1 MTLRKYTDNTN
12 DILPARVG
20 PADGKS
26 AGKTH
31 VHTSMKDLP
40 EAERPRE
47 KLFINGPASP
57 SNAELLAILLG
68 SGTRSQS
75 AVSLAERVLA
85 ADGSGILFLNDCTPE
100 ELCSIEGIGPAKS
113 AALIA
118 SAELG
123 RRLTTT
129 PREKQANVSSP
140 DDISKL
146 FMQNMRYLKK
156 ECFKVLLLNVKN
168 EIISIEDVSVGS
180 LMSSDAHPREV
191 FAAPLRR
198 GAANVILVPQSS
210 ERQLKA
216 QPGRHRPDS
225 EAVVGRR
232 YNGDTR
238 AGPHYNRRRGVH
250 EHEEGA
256 SVLMILRVGDR
267 EVPII

>member
-47 KLFINGPASP
+47 KLFINGPASL

-100 ELCSIEGIGPAKS
+100 EVCSIEGIGPAKS

-198 GAANVILVPQSS
+198 GAANVILVHNHPSGSS
-210 ERQLKA
+210 RPSQDDIDLTQRLSWAGDIMGIHVLDHIIIGDGEYTSMKRERLF
-216 QPGRHRPDS
+216 
-225 EAVVGRR
+225 
-232 YNGDTR
+232 
-238 AGPHYNRRRGVH
+238 
-250 EHEEGA
+250 
-256 SVLMILRVGDR
+256 
-267 EVPII
+267 

>member
-31 VHTSMKDLP
+31 AHTSMKDLP

-47 KLFINGPASP
+47 KLFINGPASL

-75 AVSLAERVLA
+75 AVALAERVLA

-198 GAANVILVPQSS
+198 GAANVILVHNHPCGSS
-210 ERQLKA
+210 RPSQDDIDLTQRLSWAGDIMGIHVLDHIIIGDGEYTSMKRERLF
-216 QPGRHRPDS
+216 
-225 EAVVGRR
+225 
-232 YNGDTR
+232 
-238 AGPHYNRRRGVH
+238 
-250 EHEEGA
+250 
-256 SVLMILRVGDR
+256 
-267 EVPII
+267 

>member
-47 KLFINGPASP
+47 KLFINGPASL

-68 SGTRSQS
+68 SGTRIQS

-198 GAANVILVPQSS
+198 GAANVILVHNHPSGSS
-210 ERQLKA
+210 RPSQDDIDLTQRLSWAGDIMGIHVLDHIIIGDGEYTSMKRERLF
-216 QPGRHRPDS
+216 
-225 EAVVGRR
+225 
-232 YNGDTR
+232 
-238 AGPHYNRRRGVH
+238 
-250 EHEEGA
+250 
-256 SVLMILRVGDR
+256 
-267 EVPII
+267 

>member
-26 AGKTH
+26 TGKTH

-47 KLFINGPASP
+47 KLFINGPASL

-198 GAANVILVPQSS
+198 GAANVILVHNHPSGSS
-210 ERQLKA
+210 RPSQDDIDLTQRLSWAGDIMGIHVLDHIIIGDGEYTSMKRERLF
-216 QPGRHRPDS
+216 
-225 EAVVGRR
+225 
-232 YNGDTR
+232 
-238 AGPHYNRRRGVH
+238 
-250 EHEEGA
+250 
-256 SVLMILRVGDR
+256 
-267 EVPII
+267 

>member
-47 KLFINGPASP
+47 KLFINGPASL

-198 GAANVILVPQSS
+198 GAANVILVHNHPSGSS
-210 ERQLKA
+210 RPSQDDIDLTQRLSWAGDIMGIHVLDHIIIGDGEYTSMKRERLF
-216 QPGRHRPDS
+216 
-225 EAVVGRR
+225 
-232 YNGDTR
+232 
-238 AGPHYNRRRGVH
+238 
-250 EHEEGA
+250 
-256 SVLMILRVGDR
+256 
-267 EVPII
+267 

>member
-47 KLFINGPASP
+47 KLFINGPASL

-146 FMQNMRYLKK
+146 FTQNMRYLKK

-198 GAANVILVPQSS
+198 GAANVILVHNHPSGSS
-210 ERQLKA
+210 RPSQDDIDLTQRLSWAGDIMGIHVLDHIIIGDGEYTSMKRERLF
-216 QPGRHRPDS
+216 
-225 EAVVGRR
+225 
-232 YNGDTR
+232 
-238 AGPHYNRRRGVH
+238 
-250 EHEEGA
+250 
-256 SVLMILRVGDR
+256 
-267 EVPII
+267 

>member
-12 DILPARVG
+12 DIRPARVG

-47 KLFINGPASP
+47 KLFINGPASL

-75 AVSLAERVLA
+75 AVALAERVLA

-198 GAANVILVPQSS
+198 GAANVILVHNHPSGSS
-210 ERQLKA
+210 RPSQDDIDLTQRLSWAGDIMGIHVLDHIIIGDGEYTSMKRERLF
-216 QPGRHRPDS
+216 
-225 EAVVGRR
+225 
-232 YNGDTR
+232 
-238 AGPHYNRRRGVH
+238 
-250 EHEEGA
+250 
-256 SVLMILRVGDR
+256 
-267 EVPII
+267 

>member
-1 MTLRKYTDNTN
+1 MTLRRYTDNTN

-31 VHTSMKDLP
+31 AHTSMKDLP
-40 EAERPRE
+40 ETERPRE
-47 KLFINGPASP
+47 KLFINGPASL

-68 SGTRSQS
+68 SGTRSKS
-75 AVSLAERVLA
+75 AVALAERVLA

-118 SAELG
+118 AAELG

-168 EIISIEDVSVGS
+168 EIISIEDVSTGS

-198 GAANVILVPQSS
+198 GAANVILVHNHPSGSS
-210 ERQLKA
+210 RPSQDDIDLTQRLSWAGDIMGIHVLDHIIIGDGEYTSMKRERLF
-216 QPGRHRPDS
+216 
-225 EAVVGRR
+225 
-232 YNGDTR
+232 
-238 AGPHYNRRRGVH
+238 
-250 EHEEGA
+250 
-256 SVLMILRVGDR
+256 
-267 EVPII
+267 

>member
-31 VHTSMKDLP
+31 AHTSMKDLP

-47 KLFINGPASP
+47 KLFINGPASL

-75 AVSLAERVLA
+75 AVALAERVLA

-191 FAAPLRR
+191 FATPLRR
-198 GAANVILVPQSS
+198 GAANVILVHNHPSGSS
-210 ERQLKA
+210 RPSQDDIDLTQRLSWAGDIMGIHVLDHIIIGDGEYTSMKRERLF
-216 QPGRHRPDS
+216 
-225 EAVVGRR
+225 
-232 YNGDTR
+232 
-238 AGPHYNRRRGVH
+238 
-250 EHEEGA
+250 
-256 SVLMILRVGDR
+256 
-267 EVPII
+267 

>member
-1 MTLRKYTDNTN
+1 MTLRRYTDNTN

-20 PADGKS
+20 SADEKS

-31 VHTSMKDLP
+31 AHTSMKDLP
-40 EAERPRE
+40 ETERPRE
-47 KLFINGPASP
+47 KLFINGPASL

-75 AVSLAERVLA
+75 AVALAERVLA

-118 SAELG
+118 AAELG

-168 EIISIEDVSVGS
+168 EIISIEDVSTGS

-198 GAANVILVPQSS
+198 GAANVILVHNHPSGSS
-210 ERQLKA
+210 RPSQDDIDLTQRLSWAGDIMGIHVLDHIIIGDGEYTSMKRERLF
-216 QPGRHRPDS
+216 
-225 EAVVGRR
+225 
-232 YNGDTR
+232 
-238 AGPHYNRRRGVH
+238 
-250 EHEEGA
+250 
-256 SVLMILRVGDR
+256 
-267 EVPII
+267 

>member
-20 PADGKS
+20 PADEKS

-31 VHTSMKDLP
+31 AHTSMKDLP

-47 KLFINGPASP
+47 KLFINGPASL

-198 GAANVILVPQSS
+198 GAANVILVHNHPSGSS
-210 ERQLKA
+210 RPSQDDIDLTQRLSWAGDIMGIHVLDHIIIGDGEYTSMKRERLF
-216 QPGRHRPDS
+216 
-225 EAVVGRR
+225 
-232 YNGDTR
+232 
-238 AGPHYNRRRGVH
+238 
-250 EHEEGA
+250 
-256 SVLMILRVGDR
+256 
-267 EVPII
+267 

>member
-47 KLFINGPASP
+47 KLFINGPASL

-100 ELCSIEGIGPAKS
+100 ELCNIEGIGPAKS

-198 GAANVILVPQSS
+198 GAANVILVHNHPSGSS
-210 ERQLKA
+210 RPSQDDIDLTQRLSWAGDIMGIHVLDHIIIGDGEYTSMKRERLF
-216 QPGRHRPDS
+216 
-225 EAVVGRR
+225 
-232 YNGDTR
+232 
-238 AGPHYNRRRGVH
+238 
-250 EHEEGA
+250 
-256 SVLMILRVGDR
+256 
-267 EVPII
+267 

>member
-31 VHTSMKDLP
+31 AHTSMKDLP

-47 KLFINGPASP
+47 KLFINGPASL

-75 AVSLAERVLA
+75 AVALAERVLS

-198 GAANVILVPQSS
+198 GAANVILVHNHPSGSS
-210 ERQLKA
+210 RPSQDDIDLTQRLSWAGDIMGIHVLDHIIIGDGEYTSMKRERLF
-216 QPGRHRPDS
+216 
-225 EAVVGRR
+225 
-232 YNGDTR
+232 
-238 AGPHYNRRRGVH
+238 
-250 EHEEGA
+250 
-256 SVLMILRVGDR
+256 
-267 EVPII
+267 

>member
-20 PADGKS
+20 SADGKS
-26 AGKTH
+26 AGKMH
-31 VHTSMKDLP
+31 AHTSMKDLP

-47 KLFINGPASP
+47 KLFINGPASL

-75 AVSLAERVLA
+75 AVALAERVLA

-198 GAANVILVPQSS
+198 GAANVILVHNHPSGSS
-210 ERQLKA
+210 RPSQDDIDLTQRLSWAGDIMGIHVLDHIIIGDGEYTSMKRERLF
-216 QPGRHRPDS
+216 
-225 EAVVGRR
+225 
-232 YNGDTR
+232 
-238 AGPHYNRRRGVH
+238 
-250 EHEEGA
+250 
-256 SVLMILRVGDR
+256 
-267 EVPII
+267 

>member
-20 PADGKS
+20 RADGKS

-31 VHTSMKDLP
+31 AHTSMKDLP

-47 KLFINGPASP
+47 KLFINGPASL

-198 GAANVILVPQSS
+198 GAANVILVHNHPSGSS
-210 ERQLKA
+210 RPSQDDIDLTQRLSWAGDIMGIHVLDHIIIGDGEYTSMKRERLF
-216 QPGRHRPDS
+216 
-225 EAVVGRR
+225 
-232 YNGDTR
+232 
-238 AGPHYNRRRGVH
+238 
-250 EHEEGA
+250 
-256 SVLMILRVGDR
+256 
-267 EVPII
+267 

>member
-47 KLFINGPASP
+47 KLFLNGPASL

-198 GAANVILVPQSS
+198 GAANVILVHNHPSGSS
-210 ERQLKA
+210 RPSQDDIDLTQRLSWAGDIMGIHVLDHIIIGDGEYTSMKRERLF
-216 QPGRHRPDS
+216 
-225 EAVVGRR
+225 
-232 YNGDTR
+232 
-238 AGPHYNRRRGVH
+238 
-250 EHEEGA
+250 
-256 SVLMILRVGDR
+256 
-267 EVPII
+267 

>member
-1 MTLRKYTDNTN
+1 MTLRKYTDNTH

-47 KLFINGPASP
+47 KLFINGPASL

-75 AVSLAERVLA
+75 AVALAERVLA

-198 GAANVILVPQSS
+198 GAANVILVHNHPSGSS
-210 ERQLKA
+210 RPSQDDIDLTQRLSWAGDIMGIHVLDHIIIGDGEYTSMKRERLF
-216 QPGRHRPDS
+216 
-225 EAVVGRR
+225 
-232 YNGDTR
+232 
-238 AGPHYNRRRGVH
+238 
-250 EHEEGA
+250 
-256 SVLMILRVGDR
+256 
-267 EVPII
+267 

>member
-26 AGKTH
+26 AEKTH
-31 VHTSMKDLP
+31 AHTSMKDLP

-47 KLFINGPASP
+47 KLFINGPASL

-198 GAANVILVPQSS
+198 GAANVILVHNHPSGSS
-210 ERQLKA
+210 RPSQDDIDLTQRLSWAGDIMGIHVLDHIIIGDGEYTSMKRERLF
-216 QPGRHRPDS
+216 
-225 EAVVGRR
+225 
-232 YNGDTR
+232 
-238 AGPHYNRRRGVH
+238 
-250 EHEEGA
+250 
-256 SVLMILRVGDR
+256 
-267 EVPII
+267 

>member
-1 MTLRKYTDNTN
+1 M
-12 DILPARVG
+12 
-20 PADGKS
+20 
-26 AGKTH
+26 
-31 VHTSMKDLP
+31 
-40 EAERPRE
+40 
-47 KLFINGPASP
+47 
-57 SNAELLAILLG
+57 
-68 SGTRSQS
+68 
-75 AVSLAERVLA
+75 SLAERVLA
-85 ADGSGILFLNDCTPE
+85 ADSSGILFLNDCTPE

-198 GAANVILVPQSS
+198 GAANVILVHNHPSGSS
-210 ERQLKA
+210 RPSQDDIDLTQRLSWAGDIMGIHVLDHIIIGDGEYTSMKRERLF
-216 QPGRHRPDS
+216 
-225 EAVVGRR
+225 
-232 YNGDTR
+232 
-238 AGPHYNRRRGVH
+238 
-250 EHEEGA
+250 
-256 SVLMILRVGDR
+256 
-267 EVPII
+267 

>member
-47 KLFINGPASP
+47 KLLINGPASL

-198 GAANVILVPQSS
+198 GAANVILVHNHPSGSS
-210 ERQLKA
+210 RPSQDDIDLTQRLSWAGDIMGIHVLDHIIIGDGEYTSMKRERLF
-216 QPGRHRPDS
+216 
-225 EAVVGRR
+225 
-232 YNGDTR
+232 
-238 AGPHYNRRRGVH
+238 
-250 EHEEGA
+250 
-256 SVLMILRVGDR
+256 
-267 EVPII
+267 

>member
-12 DILPARVG
+12 DILPAHVG

-31 VHTSMKDLP
+31 AHTSMKDLP

-47 KLFINGPASP
+47 KLFINGPASL

-198 GAANVILVPQSS
+198 GAANVILVHNHPSGSS
-210 ERQLKA
+210 RPSQDDIDLTQRLSWAGDIMGIHVLDHIIIGDGEYTSMKRERLF
-216 QPGRHRPDS
+216 
-225 EAVVGRR
+225 
-232 YNGDTR
+232 
-238 AGPHYNRRRGVH
+238 
-250 EHEEGA
+250 
-256 SVLMILRVGDR
+256 
-267 EVPII
+267 

>member
-20 PADGKS
+20 LADGKS

-47 KLFINGPASP
+47 KLFINGPASL

-198 GAANVILVPQSS
+198 GAANVILVHNHPSGSS
-210 ERQLKA
+210 RPSQDDIDLTQRLSWAGDIMGIHVLDHIIIGDGEYTSMKRERLF
-216 QPGRHRPDS
+216 
-225 EAVVGRR
+225 
-232 YNGDTR
+232 
-238 AGPHYNRRRGVH
+238 
-250 EHEEGA
+250 
-256 SVLMILRVGDR
+256 
-267 EVPII
+267 